1 MIMSAEKP
9 TVHDFYRGDNWSAEE
24 SIGYLLRT
32 TVSTLM
38 RAAETAMRPHGL
50 TSVQWAPLMIISR
63 GGNPTAA
70 SLARDLNTD
79 TGAMTRMLDRLESK
93 GLLVRSRSSTDRR
106 VVELTLTDQGKEL
119 TRLIPHHLATVYNGH
134 LAGFSHEEFTQLK
147 HMLRRIISN
156 RDRPM

>member
-1 MIMSAEKP
+1 MSAEKP

-38 RAAETAMRPHGL
+38 RAAETAMRPYGL

-79 TGAMTRMLDRLESK
+79 TGAMTRMLDRLESN

-106 VVELTLTDQGKEL
+106 VVELTLTDQGREL
-119 TRLIPHHLATVYNGH
+119 TRLIPHHLASVYNNH
-134 LAGFSHEEFTQLK
+134 LAGFSQEEFIVLK
-147 HMLRRIISN
+147 QMLRRIISN
-156 RDRPM
+156 RDTSV

>member
-1 MIMSAEKP
+1 MSAEKP
-9 TVHDFYRGDNWSAEE
+9 PVQDFYRGDNWSAEE

-38 RAAETAMRPHGL
+38 RAAENAMRPYGL

-93 GLLVRSRSSTDRR
+93 GLLLRTRSSTDRR
-106 VVELTLTDQGKEL
+106 VVELTLTDQGREL
-119 TRLIPHHLATVYNGH
+119 TRQIPHHLAAVYNAG
-134 LAGFSHEEFTQLK
+134 LAGFTQEEFVTLK
-147 HMLRRIISN
+147 NMLRRVIAN
-156 RDRPM
+156 RDISA

>member
-1 MIMSAEKP
+1 MNAEKP
-9 TVHDFYRGDNWSAEE
+9 TVQDFYRGDNWSAEE

-38 RAAETAMRPHGL
+38 RAAEAAMRPHGL

-79 TGAMTRMLDRLESK
+79 TGAMTRMLDRLEAK
-93 GLLVRSRSSTDRR
+93 GLLLRSRSSTDRR
-106 VVELTLTDQGKEL
+106 VVELTLTEQGREL
-119 TRLIPHHLATVYNGH
+119 TTLIPHHLASVYNAG
-134 LAGFSHEEFTQLK
+134 LAGFTQEEFVTLK
-147 HMLRRIISN
+147 QMLRRIIAN
-156 RDRPM
+156 RDVVSS

>member
-1 MIMSAEKP
+1 MNAEK
-9 TVHDFYRGDNWSAEE
+9 TSVQEFYRGDNWSAEE

-38 RAAETAMRPHGL
+38 RAAESAMRPHGL

-93 GLLVRSRSSTDRR
+93 GLLIRSRSSTDRR
-106 VVELTLTDQGKEL
+106 VVELTLTDQGREL
-119 TRLIPHHLATVYNGH
+119 TRLIPHHLASVYNNH
-134 LAGFSHEEFTQLK
+134 LAGFSQEEFIVLK
-147 HMLRRIISN
+147 QMLRRIISN
-156 RDRPM
+156 RDTSV